1 MPLNSALDRS
11 LKLLTKREKF
21 SYYQNVRISRVLS
34 DTSIMT
40 LPSQNTETLRRIPQQ
55 VRSRERVNLILDAA
69 AQVFEEVGY
78 EAASTELIAAC
89 AQTSIGSLYRFFPD
103 KSTILFALAER
114 FAEQMRQLFTTTF
127 NAAAVDNPLAKV
139 LSETV
144 DAFDHLY
151 TTEPGCR
158 TVMLQS
164 RVSPELQAVNGRVDR
179 EIVIQLEAFFAL
191 RQPTMKPE
199 QRRLVALIS
208 VEIAGAL
215 QLLSLAQ
222 DQQLQQQIVAET
234 KQVLIRYL
242 SPLFPDREQTADR
255 ALID

>member
-1 MPLNSALDRS
+1 MPLNSALD
-11 LKLLTKREKF
+11 KEPKVVYKTRE
-21 SYYQNVRISRVLS
+21 ILVLS
-34 DTSIMT
+34 KCEKSSRLSDISIMT
-40 LPSQNTETLRRIPQQ
+40 VPSQNTETLRRIPQQ
-55 VRSRERVNLILDAA
+55 ARSRERVNLILDAA

-144 DAFDHLY
+144 DAFDRLY

-199 QRRLVALIS
+199 QRRLIALIS